1 MMFFPVDSFQLA
13 IKDANKQRLD
23 VDEGVSSVRRLLN
36 YVEPISTQARC
47 VEVLDHF
54 IRNEDLPAVAIVN
67 QQKTPVGIIDR
78 GRISE
83 VFLRPFSR
91 DLLHNKR
98 ITEIM
103 DTNPII
109 VDINAGIDNVAQ
121 IIIDSGM
128 RHMVNG
134 FVVLEEGVYAGM
146 ATGHALLEEIAHRR
160 QRDLYILAHYDQ
172 LTGLPNRLLF
182 NDRLQQ
188 ACQNAE
194 RNNKMLAL
202 IFVDLD
208 RFKYINDSMGHS
220 FGDRLLRIAADRLTA
235 CVRQSDT
242 VARLGGDEFVIILQN
257 IDSEDAAAKVVANIN
272 DKLRLPMPVFEREIQ
287 VTASMGVAF
296 YPLHDRSIDGLIC
309 KADAAMYEVKQRG
322 RNAYLIYSAEMDHG
336 NIQRM
341 SLETQLRMALESSEL
356 SLFYQPQ
363 IQLPG
368 HQLVGVEALLRW
380 QHPDLGMV
388 SPATFIPIAEETGLI
403 IPIGEWVLREACRQ
417 HLQWIKEGLPAFR
430 MAVNISAV
438 QFQQPEFCGLV
449 KRIIDESGIDPQ
461 YLELELT
468 ESVVMNH
475 AEQAV
480 QTLMELRA
488 LGVKLAIDDFGTGYS
503 SLSYLRKFPI
513 DRIKI
518 DQSFIRYIKSTP
530 ANEAIVRAIIALG
543 NSLGLETVAEG
554 VESSEELECVTS
566 HQCHEVQG
574 YHFAKPMATGD
585 FGAWH
590 RQFISGDAEL
600 RVEMLET
607 SRLGFRE
614 PGLKL

>member
-1 MMFFPVDSFQLA
+1 MNFFPIDSFQLA
-13 IKDANKQRLD
+13 IKDANRQRPEL
-23 VDEGVSSVRRLLN
+23 DEGPSSVRRLLN

-47 VEVLDHF
+47 VDVLDHF
-54 IRNEDLPAVAIVN
+54 IRNEQLPAVAIVD
-67 QQKTPVGIIDR
+67 QYRTPVGIIDR

-83 VFLRPFSR
+83 IFLRPFSR

-103 DTNPII
+103 DTKPIV
-109 VDINAGIDNVAQ
+109 VDIDAGIDNVAK

-134 FVVLEEGVYAGM
+134 FIVLEEGAYAGM
-146 ATGHALLEEIAHRR
+146 ATGHALLEEITHRR

-188 ACQNAE
+188 VCQNALRAE
-194 RNNKMLAL
+194 KLVAL

-208 RFKYINDSMGHS
+208 RFKFINDSMGHS
-220 FGDRLLRIAADRLTA
+220 FGDRLLRIVADRLTT

-257 IDSEDAAAKVVANIN
+257 LECVADVEKALSKVS
-272 DKLRLPMPVFEREIQ
+272 DTLRAPAPVFEREIQ
-287 VTASMGVAF
+287 ITASMGVAF
-296 YPLHDRSIDGLIC
+296 YPLHDDSIDGLIR
-309 KADAAMYEVKQRG
+309 KADAAMYEVKESG
-322 RNAYLIYSAEMDHG
+322 RNAYRIYSEEMEHG
-336 NIQRM
+336 NMRRM
-341 SLETQLRMALESSEL
+341 SLETQLRMALESGEL

-363 IQLPG
+363 IELPT
-368 HQLVGVEALLRW
+368 HSVVGVEALLRW
-380 QHPDLGMV
+380 QHPELGMV
-388 SPATFIPIAEETGLI
+388 SPVMFIPIAEETGLI
-403 IPIGEWVLREACRQ
+403 ISIGEWVLREACRQ
-417 HLQWIKEGLPAFR
+417 HLEWQRQGLPTLR
-430 MAVNISAV
+430 MSINISAV
-438 QFQQPEFCGLV
+438 QFQQPEFCKLV
-449 KRIIDESGIDPQ
+449 KLVIEESGIDPQ

-518 DQSFIRYIKSTP
+518 DQSFIRYIKTTP

-566 HQCHEVQG
+566 HHCHEVQG
-574 YHFAKPMATGD
+574 YHFAKPLAKD
-585 FGAWH
+585 EFGRWH
-590 RQFISGDAEL
+590 RQFVSTARQ
-600 RVEMLET
+600 RVEMPESLY
-607 SRLGFRE
+607 SE
-614 PGLKL
+614 PV